1 MKSTPVYQTVSF
13 ELMYKNRLMI
23 VNLILNKEKLRILYT
38 RQTPEIYILYIIFN
52 FYYVIFYL
60 KSINV
65 GNKKPK
71 EIVIELFIEN

>member
-1 MKSTPVYQTVSF
+1 MLYQTP
-13 ELMYKNRLMI
+13 
-23 VNLILNKEKLRILYT
+23 VNLITPFEIDIIYSKVG
-38 RQTPEIYILYIIFN
+38 TPEFYILYIVFIFN
-52 FYYVIFYL
+52 YVIFYL